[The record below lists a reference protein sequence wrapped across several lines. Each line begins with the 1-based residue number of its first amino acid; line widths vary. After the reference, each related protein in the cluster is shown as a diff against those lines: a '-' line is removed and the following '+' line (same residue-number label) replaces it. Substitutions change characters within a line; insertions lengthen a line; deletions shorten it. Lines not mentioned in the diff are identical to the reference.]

1 MLQSLTHDV
10 LVLGAGLAG
19 LRAAVE
25 LSERLGGKVDIGIV
39 SKVQLM
45 RAHSVCAEGG
55 TAAVLRTDEG
65 DSLDLHAWDTVKGSD
80 FLADQDVV
88 RRFVQHMPR
97 EIRLLDHWGIPWT
110 RDEHGRIAQRPFGG
124 HSYPRATLAADK
136 TGFFEMQTLY
146 DQLLRYRTFTRY
158 DEMFITDILVEN
170 GEFAGLVGIHARAE
184 RRLFS
189 GPRRCSSPPAA
200 AARCTASRPTRRQSP
215 ATAWPWPTGP
225 ACRSRT
231 WSFSSSTRPGWSPRA
246 F

>member
-1 MLQSLTHDV
+1 MQRVQHDV

-25 LSERLGGKVDIGIV
+25 ISRRLSGKVDIGIV

-65 DSLDLHAWDTVKGSD
+65 DSQELHAWDTVKGSD

-88 RRFVQHMPR
+88 RRFVEQMPK
-97 EIRLLDHWGIPWT
+97 EIWQLDHWGIPWT
-110 RDEHGRIAQRPFGG
+110 RDANGRIDQRPFGG

-146 DQLLRYRTFTRY
+146 DTLLKYRTFTRY
-158 DEMFITDILVEN
+158 DE
-170 GEFAGLVGIHARAE
+170 
-184 RRLFS
+184 
-189 GPRRCSSPPAA
+189 
-200 AARCTASRPTRRQSP
+200 
-215 ATAWPWPTGP
+215 
-225 ACRSRT
+225 
-231 WSFSSSTRPGWSPRA
+231 
-246 F
+246 